1 MSTANLNE
9 SVARKYIR
17 EQENADKND
26 GRTKTAALRPQFLG
40 HYSPLVAVV
49 MIFSTKNGIALS
61 NFTP

>member
-26 GRTKTAALRPQFLG
+26 GRTKTAALRPQF
-40 HYSPLVAVV
+40 
-49 MIFSTKNGIALS
+49 
-61 NFTP
+61 